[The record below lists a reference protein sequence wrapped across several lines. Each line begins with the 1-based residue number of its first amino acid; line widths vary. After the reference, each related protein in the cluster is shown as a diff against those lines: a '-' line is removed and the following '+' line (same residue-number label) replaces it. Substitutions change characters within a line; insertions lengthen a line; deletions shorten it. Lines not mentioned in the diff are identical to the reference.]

1 MKWLNNT
8 KTGTKLIGAFII
20 VILLC
25 VTVGVVGYFYMNS
38 MNGNLQSIYNDRTVP
53 IEQLGLV
60 KSDIYQSRGD
70 AYKFFS
76 VPAERDA
83 IEKEI
88 RNLAEDI
95 DKTFK
100 EYSTTYMEADEKA
113 AAAEFTQ
120 AWPVYQKELEDCV
133 ALTKAGN
140 TDAAVKR
147 FASGGTASE
156 ARKKIS
162 AVIDKLIDINITAA
176 EKLNKDGQ
184 ASFSSATIVSAGV
197 VLFAII
203 LGLFIAIVLTRS
215 ITGPL
220 NKAVGM
226 MKELGT
232 GRLSSRLKM
241 GRGDEIGTLT
251 NTMDQFADDLQNI
264 VIGTM
269 KKISDGD
276 LSTDIVLK
284 DDKDEIAPALKGTID
299 SLRNLTAE
307 MNKMYQEQKAG
318 DFEYYMQTDNF
329 KGAYKEVADGYN
341 ATVKIPIDA
350 ILKIL
355 TILTSYAEGDFS
367 PVLDGMVGKQVV
379 ANEKMDLLRNNLLS
393 LISETE
399 MLTKGAAQGKLD
411 VRGDITKFKG
421 DYIKII
427 KGINDT
433 LDNIV
438 VPLNESLIVL
448 AKEAE
453 NDLTRH
459 VTGEYQGDLNKLKD
473 AINASTDTRIDV
485 VVKLK
490 KLTQD
495 LTESGKQLTTA
506 SEQAG
511 QATQQIASSSQQVA
525 KGAADQAMALQDT
538 LKAVEQVGNA
548 IDQIAKGAQEQAKM
562 MEQNVQIVGQV
573 STAITQVSA
582 NAQNASAG
590 AKVAA
595 EAAQKGAVMAHEA
608 VTGMENVKKT
618 MDMVASK
625 VHGLGEH
632 SKEIGKIVSAID
644 DIADQ
649 TNLLALNA
657 AVEAARA
664 GEQGRGFA
672 VVADE
677 VRKLAER
684 SQAATKEIADLIT
697 GIQSGVEDTVV
708 AMEKGTKEVDGGYDL
723 ANKAGQSLD
732 DILARSKDVGLQ
744 VEQISSAA
752 QQLTAMST
760 EMVKLSDSISAIVEE
775 NTAATEEMAATA
787 KGVSKSIESVAGVAE
802 ENSAATE
809 QVSAAAEEISAQ
821 MQQVVASGSVLS
833 VMATDFEKMVA
844 VYKLNG
850 NGHTKEQTEALAG
863 AIKNN

>member
-1 MKWLNNT
+1 MKWLTNLKISTN
-8 KTGTKLIGAFII
+8 LPGAFILM
-20 VILLC
+20 ILLC
-25 VTVGVVGYFYMNS
+25 VAVGITGYFDMN
-38 MNGNLQSIYNDRTVP
+38 
-53 IEQLGLV
+53 
-60 KSDIYQSRGD
+60 
-70 AYKFFS
+70 
-76 VPAERDA
+76 
-83 IEKEI
+83 
-88 RNLAEDI
+88 
-95 DKTFK
+95 
-100 EYSTTYMEADEKA
+100 
-113 AAAEFTQ
+113 
-120 AWPVYQKELEDCV
+120 
-133 ALTKAGN
+133 
-140 TDAAVKR
+140 
-147 FASGGTASE
+147 
-156 ARKKIS
+156 
-162 AVIDKLIDINITAA
+162 
-176 EKLNKDGQ
+176 
-184 ASFSSATIVSAGV
+184 IVSAAIC
-197 VLFAII
+197 LTTII
-203 LGLFIAIVLTRS
+203 LGVFMAIGCVQN

-220 NKAVGM
+220 NRITDM
-226 MKELGT
+226 MKELGV
-232 GRLSSRLKM
+232 GNFQSRLKM
-241 GRGDEIGTLT
+241 GRKDEIGILAG
-251 NTMDQFADDLQNI
+251 TMDQFADDFQNI

-299 SLRNLTAE
+299 SLRNLTAG

-318 DFEYYMQTDNF
+318 EFDYFMKTDGF
-329 KGAYKEVADGYN
+329 KGVYKEVADGYN

-350 ILKIL
+350 ILQIL
-355 TILTSYAEGDFS
+355 GILTSYAEGDFS
-367 PVLDGMVGKQVV
+367 PVLERLTGKQIV

-399 MLTKGAAQGKLD
+399 MLTKGAAEGKLV

-433 LDNIV
+433 LNNIV

-453 NDLTRH
+453 NDLTKH

-485 VVKLK
+485 VLKLK
-490 KLTQD
+490 RLTQD
-495 LTESGKQLTTA
+495 LMESGKQLTTA

-538 LKAVEQVGNA
+538 LKAVEGVGNA

-562 MEQNVQIVGQV
+562 MEQNVQMVGQV

-595 EAAQKGAVMAHEA
+595 ESAQKGAAMSRETVK
-608 VTGMENVKKT
+608 GMENVKKT
-618 MDMVASK
+618 MDVVSSK
-625 VHGLGEH
+625 IHGLGER

-684 SQAATKEIADLIT
+684 SQAATKEIADLIS

-708 AMEKGTKEVDGGYDL
+708 AMEKGTKEIDGGYDL
-723 ANKAGQSLD
+723 ANQAGQSLD
-732 DILARSKDVGLQ
+732 DILARSRDVGIQ

-775 NTAATEEMAATA
+775 NTATTEEMAATA
-787 KGVSKSIESVAGVAE
+787 KGVTQSIESVAGVAE

-821 MQQVVASGSVLS
+821 MQQVVASGTALS
-833 VMATDFEKMVA
+833 MMATDFEKMVA
-844 VYKLNG
+844 LYKLNG
-850 NGHTKEQTEALAG
+850 NGHSKEHTEALAS
-863 AIKNN
+863 AIKNS